1 MKIVYDKARTIE
13 RIESDGQLLI
23 TRRKRR
29 NTIWL
34 MNLLLVL
41 VVIAIVAAYCVTG
54 STLPTFSGVCFI
66 VSLIANII
74 SVFFASKLVPK
85 HPASIL
91 SAAAWYHIQTSG
103 LTVLE
108 VKAEKDNGRCTVSV
122 MLDDHGEQKTL
133 DLGAYEIRES
143 SEVEEDTLDLEQE
156 VVLVPAA
163 AEAEVGP
170 VV

>member
-13 RIESDGQLLI
+13 RMESDGQLLF
-23 TRRKRR
+23 TRRKSR

-41 VVIAIVAAYCVTG
+41 VVIAIVAAYCITG

-74 SVFFASKLVPK
+74 SVFCAGKLVPK

-91 SAAAWYHIQTSG
+91 SAAAWYHVISEEYTI
-103 LTVLE
+103 LE
-108 VKAEKDNGRCTVSV
+108 AKAEKDGEQCSVTVAFEV
-122 MLDDHGEQKTL
+122 GGEQKTL
-133 DLGAYEIRES
+133 ELGTYEICES
-143 SEVEEDTLDLEQE
+143 SAVDEDTLDLERK
-156 VVLVPAA
+156 VVFVP
-163 AEAEVGP
+163 P
-170 VV
+170 LKPCP